1 MLKIVQLED
10 FVSNFDHL
18 IDSAFWSGEGEFKA
32 FLRTAPEEV
41 VERAL
46 DADALLINKTVI
58 NSELLKQLPR
68 LKYIGILATGYNVV
82 DLESCRAA
90 GVAVTN
96 VPSYSTDSVAQHTFA
111 LLLNLAREVELHAR
125 YDWST
130 SQDFCQVLTPQLELT
145 GKTLGVVGFGAI
157 ARKVTEIA
165 LVFGMKVAVYTRT
178 PGKVDI
184 PGVVVCQSFEELLPL
199 CDVLSFHCP
208 LFKENEKMLNSKAI
222 SLMKEGA
229 IVLNTARGGLIDE
242 NALRE
247 ALDSGKISGAGVDVL
262 SVEPPPADHPLLHH
276 PRCRITPHTA
286 WATVEARM
294 RLFNTARENLR
305 SFISGGTLNRL
316 V

>member
-10 FVSNFDHL
+10 YVSNFDNL
-18 IDSAFWSGEGEFKA
+18 IDASFWSCAGDFKA
-32 FLRTAPEEV
+32 YLRTAPGEV
-41 VERAL
+41 VERAK
-46 DADALLINKTVI
+46 DAEALLINKTLMTA
-58 NSELLKQLPR
+58 ELLKELPK
-68 LKYIGILATGYNVV
+68 LKYIGVLATGYNVV

-96 VPSYSTDSVAQHTFA
+96 VPAYSTDSVAQHTFA

-157 ARKVTEIA
+157 ARKVVEIA
-165 LVFGMKVAVYTRT
+165 LAFGMKAAVFTRT
-178 PGKVDI
+178 PAKVDI
-184 PGVVVCQSFEELLPL
+184 PGVEVCSTFEELLPL

-208 LFKENEKMLNSKAI
+208 LFKENAQMLNARAI
-222 SLMKEGA
+222 SLMKDGA
-229 IVLNTARGGLIDE
+229 IVLNTSRGGLIDE
-242 NALRE
+242 KALRE

-262 SVEPPPADHPLLHH
+262 STEPPPADHPLLHH

-294 RLFNTARENLR
+294 RLFNVARENLL
-305 SFISGGTLNRL
+305 SFIAGGDLNRL

>member
-1 MLKIVQLED
+1 MLNIVQLED
-10 FVSNFDHL
+10 YASNFDNL
-18 IDSAFWSGEGEFKA
+18 IDSSFWSSEGNFKSY
-32 FLRTAPEEV
+32 LRTTSAEV
-41 VERAL
+41 IERTRE
-46 DADALLINKTVI
+46 ADALLINKTII
-58 NSELLKQLPR
+58 NKELLAQLPR

-82 DLESCRAA
+82 DLEGCRAA

-96 VPSYSTDSVAQHTFA
+96 VPAYSTDSVAQHTFA

-145 GKTLGVVGFGAI
+145 GKTIGLVGFGAI

-165 LVFGMKVAVYTRT
+165 LAFGMSVAVFTRT
-178 PGKVDI
+178 PSKVDM
-184 PGVVVCQSFEELLPL
+184 PQVKVCADFEELLQISDIVSL
-199 CDVLSFHCP
+199 HCP
-208 LFKENEKMLNSKAI
+208 LFPENTRMINERTI
-222 SLMKEGA
+222 SCMKEGA
-229 IVLNTARGGLIDE
+229 ILLNTSRGGLIDE
-242 NALRE
+242 KALRE
-247 ALDSGKISGAGVDVL
+247 ALDSGKISGAGLDVL
-262 SVEPPPADHPLLHH
+262 SSEPPPADHPLLHH

-305 SFISGGTLNRL
+305 SFIAGGDLNRL

>member
-1 MLKIVQLED
+1 MLNIVQLED
-10 FVSNFDHL
+10 HASNFDNL
-18 IDSAFWSGEGEFKA
+18 IDSSFWSGEGAFKA
-32 FLRTAPEEV
+32 FSRTAPEEV
-41 VERAL
+41 VERSL
-46 DADALLINKTVI
+46 QADALLINKTVI
-58 NSELLKQLPR
+58 NEALLKQLPR

-82 DLESCRAA
+82 DLESCRKAN
-90 GVAVTN
+90 VAVTN
-96 VPSYSTDSVAQHTFA
+96 VPAYSTDSVAQHTFA

-130 SQDFCQVLTPQLELT
+130 SEDFCQVLTPQLELT
-145 GKTLGVVGFGAI
+145 GKTIGLVGFGAI

-165 LVFGMKVAVYTRT
+165 LAFGMKVAVFTRT
-178 PGKVDI
+178 PAKVDI
-184 PGVVVCQSFEELLPL
+184 PGVAVCRTFEELLPL

-208 LFKENEKMLNSKAI
+208 LFKENAQMLNAKAI

-229 IVLNTARGGLIDE
+229 IVLNTSRGGLIDE
-242 NALRE
+242 KALRE
-247 ALDSGKISGAGVDVL
+247 ALDSGKISGAGLDVL

-305 SFISGGTLNRL
+305 SFVSGGDLNRL

>member
-10 FVSNFDHL
+10 YVSNFDHL
-18 IDSAFWSGEGEFKA
+18 IDTSFWSGEGEFKA
-32 FLRTAPEEV
+32 YLRTAPEEV
-41 VERAL
+41 ISRAQE
-46 DADALLINKTVI
+46 ADALLINKTVI
-58 NSELLKQLPR
+58 NEKVLKELPQ
-68 LKYIGILATGYNVV
+68 LKYIGVLATGYNVV
-82 DLESCRAA
+82 DLESCRRA

-96 VPSYSTDSVAQHTFA
+96 VPAYSTDSVAQHTFA
-111 LLLNLAREVELHAR
+111 LLLNLAREVEFHAR

-145 GKTLGVVGFGAI
+145 GKTLGIVGFGAI

-165 LVFGMKVAVYTRT
+165 LAFGMQVAVFTRT
-178 PGKVDI
+178 PQKVDI
-184 PGVVVCQSFEELLPL
+184 PAVRVCASFEELLPL

-208 LFKENEKMLNSKAI
+208 LFKENTKMLNAEAL

-229 IVLNTARGGLIDE
+229 IVLNTSRGGLIDE
-242 NALRE
+242 KALRE
-247 ALDSGKISGAGVDVL
+247 ALDSGRIYGAAVDVL
-262 SVEPPPADHPLLHH
+262 SVEPPPADNPLLHH

-305 SFISGGTLNRL
+305 SFIAGGTLNRL